1 MRASRNDR
9 ARLDKRLA
17 AWKTLPAAVPPR
29 GWLRAVR
36 DALGMSQ
43 ADLAARLDVTRQRIA
58 QLEQAEVDG
67 SIQLSTLRRAAEA
80 MDCLLV
86 YAIVPNTTLE
96 DTVYRQ
102 AFNVAAIDVDRARQT
117 MLLEAQLGGEGD
129 HERLRE
135 SIVEQLLDSRRLW
148 RS

>member
-17 AWKTLPAAVPPR
+17 AWKTLPVAAPPR

-43 ADLAARLDVTRQRIA
+43 ADLAARVEVTRQRVA

>member
-17 AWKTLPAAVPPR
+17 AWKTLPVAAPPR
-29 GWLRAVR
+29 GWLRAIR

-43 ADLAARLDVTRQRIA
+43 ADLAARLGVTRQRVA
-58 QLEQAEVDG
+58 QLEHAEVDG

-80 MDCLLV
+80 MDCVLV
-86 YAIVPNTTLE
+86 YALVPNTTLE
-96 DTVYRQ
+96 DTVHRQ
-102 AFNVAAIDVDRARQT
+102 ALNVAASDVDRARQT

-129 HERLRE
+129 HERLRD

>member
-9 ARLDKRLA
+9 ARLDRRLA
-17 AWKTLPAAVPPR
+17 AWKTLPAAAPPR

-58 QLEQAEVDG
+58 QIEQAEVDG
-67 SIQLSTLRRAAEA
+67 SIQLKTLRRAAEA

-86 YAIVPNTTLE
+86 YALVPNTTLE

-102 AFNVAAIDVDRARQT
+102 AFTVVANDVDRARQT

>member
-9 ARLDKRLA
+9 TRLDRRLA
-17 AWKTLPAAVPPR
+17 AWKTLPAAAPPR

-58 QLEQAEVDG
+58 QIEQAEVDG
-67 SIQLSTLRRAAEA
+67 SIQLKTLRRAAEA

-102 AFNVAAIDVDRARQT
+102 AFTVVANDVDRARQT

>member
-9 ARLDKRLA
+9 ARLDRRLA
-17 AWKTLPAAVPPR
+17 AWKTLPAAAPPR

-67 SIQLSTLRRAAEA
+67 SIQLKTLRRAAEA

-102 AFNVAAIDVDRARQT
+102 AFTVVANDVDRARQT

>member
-9 ARLDKRLA
+9 ARLDQRLA
-17 AWKTLPAAVPPR
+17 VWKALPTATPPR

-58 QLEQAEVDG
+58 QVEQGEVDG

-80 MDCLLV
+80 MDCVLV
-86 YAIVPNTTLE
+86 YALVPNTTLE
-96 DTVYRQ
+96 DAVHRQ
-102 AFNVAAIDVDRARQT
+102 AFTVAANDVDRARQT

-129 HERLRE
+129 HERLTE
-135 SIVEQLLDSRRLW
+135 SIVEELLDSRRLW
-148 RS
+148 RK

>member
-17 AWKTLPAAVPPR
+17 AWKTLPVAAPPR
-29 GWLRAVR
+29 GWLRAIR
-36 DALGMSQ
+36 DAIGMSQ
-43 ADLAARLDVTRQRIA
+43 ADLAARLGVTRQRVA
-58 QLEQAEVDG
+58 QLEHAEVDG

-80 MDCLLV
+80 MDCVLV
-86 YAIVPNTTLE
+86 YALVPNTTLE

-102 AFNVAAIDVDRARQT
+102 AFNVAANDVDRARQT

-129 HERLRE
+129 HERLRD